1 MDSKLPSNKW
11 LAALVTSIGGLLTAL
26 IQNHWQLSTEMQ
38 ILIVWI
44 VVQAIVTY
52 LVPSSPM
59 LRPRSESARTSR
71 ALTGDAA

>member
-26 IQNHWQLSTEMQ
+26 IQNQWQLSIEMQ
-38 ILIVWI
+38 ILIVGI

-52 LVPSSPM
+52 LVPNSPV
-59 LRPRSESARTSR
+59 LRPRSQ
-71 ALTGDAA
+71 

>member
-26 IQNHWQLSTEMQ
+26 IQNQWQLSIEMQ
-38 ILIVWI
+38 ILIVGI

-52 LVPSSPM
+52 LVPNSPV
-59 LRPRSESARTSR
+59 LHPRSQ
-71 ALTGDAA
+71 